1 MSHYRLE
8 DFFEPARLV
17 EAHARLVGATGLTV
31 VYGTG
36 AALVAP
42 DADVLVSADL
52 TRREIQLRQRVGAP
66 NVGWGFDGVPEEI
79 GLLPVFAG
87 AAAGDVAA
95 DGDGAAAHDDVA
107 AEIPAI
113 KLVHEEPDALLG
125 TGARPLWRGVPHPLR
140 LPRHHGWR
148 QPQPAGASHD
158 RLRARPLWHGLR
170 AGPMCAAWRRGDGHG
185 VLSRLRHPL
194 RRSGERPTKRVQGV
208 RGLVRAR
215 LRVRLRGG
223 ARMAGLRTSRYLARA
238 AGSAGSPTRATSA
251 ARLSSATPMPT
262 RSLASR
268 RAFPSTSST
277 RATDPGSTSLP
288 APSSPPSSGP
298 IGRWSRVWP
307 EVRLGT
313 EPVLASSG

>member
-1 MSHYRLE
+1 M
-8 DFFEPARLV
+8 
-17 EAHARLVGATGLTV
+17 
-31 VYGTG
+31 
-36 AALVAP
+36 
-42 DADVLVSADL
+42 
-52 TRREIQLRQRVGAP
+52 
-66 NVGWGFDGVPEEI
+66 VP
-79 GLLPVFAG
+79 PC
-87 AAAGDVAA
+87 
-95 DGDGAAAHDDVA
+95 
-107 AEIPAI
+107 
-113 KLVHEEPDALLG
+113 
-125 TGARPLWRGVPHPLR
+125 
-140 LPRHHGWR
+140 PRHGVGCRCHCYNKRVQCQDAIAVDDGGGLRTGRWAMAVRLRAGRRWPPLGASLQRYPDVSGGISCQSAARMRPAACPMTSIQPLASARRRGGRSGTPWQGTPLVPPHRASTHGWR

-170 AGPMCAAWRRGDGHG
+170 AGPMCAAWRGGDGHG
-185 VLSRLRHPL
+185 VLSRLRHPR

-223 ARMAGLRTSRYLARA
+223 ARMAGLRTSRYLARV
-238 AGSAGSPTRATSA
+238 AGSAGSPNRATSA